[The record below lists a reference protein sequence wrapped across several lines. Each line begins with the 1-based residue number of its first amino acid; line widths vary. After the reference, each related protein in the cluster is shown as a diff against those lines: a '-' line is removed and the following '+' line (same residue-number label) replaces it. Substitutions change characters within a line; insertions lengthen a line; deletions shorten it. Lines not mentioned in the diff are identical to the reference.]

1 MIKTQAN
8 VLVVDDDLQVLKL
21 FSKILTRGGYAVRTE
36 NSGVRAIEALD
47 AAGPVDL
54 MVLDL
59 SMPERD
65 GFEILRVLHK
75 ERPGLRVLVTSGA
88 MGGVLLKASKF
99 LGATAVLNKTDAP
112 TMLLPTVNQLLQR

>member
-1 MIKTQAN
+1 
-8 VLVVDDDLQVLKL
+8 LKL
-21 FSKILTRGGYAVRTE
+21 FAKILAKGGYSVRIE

-47 AAGPVDL
+47 EGNPVDL

-65 GFEILRVLHK
+65 GFDILRVLQK

-99 LGATAVLNKTDAP
+99 LGATAILNKTDAP
-112 TMLLPTVNQLLQR
+112 KMLLPTVNRLLQR

>member
-1 MIKTQAN
+1 MKSQAS
-8 VLVVDDDLQVLKL
+8 VLVVDDDPQVLKL
-21 FSKILTRGGYAVRTE
+21 FSKILTRGGYSVRTE

-47 AAGPVDL
+47 EAAPVDL
-54 MVLDL
+54 LVLDL

-99 LGATAVLNKTDAP
+99 LGATAVLTKTDAP
-112 TMLLPTVNQLLQR
+112 KMLLETVNRLLQR